1 MKTSVF
7 LTLTFS
13 LIILLGYSQ
22 KTISGIVESEEGKAI
37 PFATIQ
43 VDQSQNGTISDIE
56 GKFKIENITS
66 DSKRIIVRALGY
78 AAQEISIEDN
88 ANYFKLQLFKQI
100 QNLEAVQ
107 VDATRPQ
114 IDPSSATK
122 IDKENDLQGKNFGQD
137 LPILLN
143 TMPSVVTTSDAGAG
157 IGYTGMRIR
166 GVDAERINV
175 TINGIPVNDP
185 ESHGVWWVNIMPDL
199 VGSVDNILVQRGV
212 GTSTNGAASFGASV
226 NIKTDNISEEAYGTI
241 DNAVG
246 SFNTWKSS
254 VRAGTGLIG
263 GKFAM
268 DMRLSRVL
276 SDGFIDRASSN
287 LKSFYLAGSYVG
299 KKIID

>member
-1 MKTSVF
+1 M
-7 LTLTFS
+7 
-13 LIILLGYSQ
+13 
-22 KTISGIVESEEGKAI
+22 
-37 PFATIQ
+37 
-43 VDQSQNGTISDIE
+43 DQSQIGTICDVE
-56 GKFKIENITS
+56 GNFKIENIAS
-66 DSKRIIVRALGY
+66 DSKLIIVSALGY
-78 AAQEISIEDN
+78 AEQEISIEG
-88 ANYFKLQLFKQI
+88 KTGQLKVQLFKQV
-100 QNLEAVQ
+100 QNLETVQ
-107 VDATRPQ
+107 VDATRHQ
-114 IDPSSATK
+114 IVPSSATQ
-122 IDKENDLQGKNFGQD
+122 IDKAEDLEGKNFGQD

-185 ESHGVWWVNIMPDL
+185 ESHGVWWVNMPDL
-199 VGSVDNILVQRGV
+199 VGSVDNIQVQRGV

-268 DMRLSRVL
+268 DVRLSRVL

-287 LKSFYLAGSYVG
+287 LKSFYLSGSYVG
-299 KKIID
+299 KKSLIKAVAFSG